1 MIRVTLDSL
10 LEAEVDAIVQPIRT
24 DHAPTNALSR
34 DLADRTG
41 DLPASILE
49 RSGPLP
55 VGAAIL
61 TPAPNLPSDYL
72 IHVVVLS
79 EEEPQTSV
87 TVRKGLGNALARASD
102 LGLESIALPP
112 LGIGVGLT
120 EPEAE
125 ASVLVEMLKEHLD
138 GGYAP
143 QLIVLA
149 VTSRFEEELFGS
161 LIRLSGYQWREEART

>member
-10 LEAEVDAIVQPIRT
+10 LEAEVDAIVRPIRT
-24 DHAPTNALSR
+24 DHAPTTALSR
-34 DLADRTG
+34 DLANQMG
-41 DLPASILE
+41 ELPASILE
-49 RSGPLP
+49 RSGLLP

-87 TVRKGLGNALARASD
+87 TVRKALGNALARAGD
-102 LGLESIALPP
+102 LGLESVALPP

-125 ASVLVEMLKEHLD
+125 ASVLVEILQEHLD
-138 GGYAP
+138 GGGAP
-143 QLIVLA
+143 RHFVLA
-149 VTSRFEEELFGS
+149 VTSGFEEELFGS
-161 LIRLSGYQWREEART
+161 LIRSAGYEWREEG